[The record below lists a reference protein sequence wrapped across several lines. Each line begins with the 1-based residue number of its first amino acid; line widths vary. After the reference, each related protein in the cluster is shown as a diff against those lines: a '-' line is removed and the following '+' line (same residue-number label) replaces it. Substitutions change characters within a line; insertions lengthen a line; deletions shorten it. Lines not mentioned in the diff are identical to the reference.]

1 MRVTR
6 GSLPPPLLLESRAR
20 GWGVVE
26 NFFGRERLPQLG
38 GSEGRAM
45 EILRKD

>member
-6 GSLPPPLLLESRAR
+6 GSLPPPLLLESRAS
-20 GWGVVE
+20 WGVVE
-26 NFFGRERLPQLG
+26 KFFGWERLPELG
-38 GSEGRAM
+38 GIDGRAM